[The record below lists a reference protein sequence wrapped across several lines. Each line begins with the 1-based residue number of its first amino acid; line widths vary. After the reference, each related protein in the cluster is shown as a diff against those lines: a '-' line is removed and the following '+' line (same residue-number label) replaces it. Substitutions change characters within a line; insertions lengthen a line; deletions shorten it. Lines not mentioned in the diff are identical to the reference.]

1 MLVFFFKQKTAY
13 EMRISDWS
21 SDVCSS
27 DLDPGDARG
36 REDVALGRVAAADRS
51 EGLWRHGDAAAG
63 DRAAQRR
70 GLGADIDH
78 MRGAGC
84 VEMSRFECHARGA
97 KQGGARKAR
106 GDGGERP
113 RRAEPSRWV
122 SRLRSTRTAEE
133 YGRKRPIADID
144 PPCREAMG
152 R

>member
-1 MLVFFFKQKTAY
+1 
-13 EMRISDWS
+13 
-21 SDVCSS
+21 
-27 DLDPGDARG
+27 
-36 REDVALGRVAAADRS
+36 
-51 EGLWRHGDAAAG
+51 
-63 DRAAQRR
+63 
-70 GLGADIDH
+70 

-133 YGRKRPIADID
+133 YGRKRPEAAD
-144 PPCREAMG
+144 PPRNGEGDQMGRAACRERG
-152 R
+152 WQGGCISGGDVRLKKK